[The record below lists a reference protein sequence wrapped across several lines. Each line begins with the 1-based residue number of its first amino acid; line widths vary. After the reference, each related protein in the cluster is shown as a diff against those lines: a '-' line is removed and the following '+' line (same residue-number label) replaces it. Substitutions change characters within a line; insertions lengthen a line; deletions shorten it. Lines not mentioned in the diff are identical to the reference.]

1 MSNNRSSEDVLL
13 IVNHVRHKKT
23 DGVLYLM
30 GERMGWMVESKSSFS
45 LSHMYSDIKSQKISP
60 DSKDKV
66 QLQVVMH
73 DGSAKTFHFINPK
86 GRDAGVKDR
95 DSIKELLQQLLP
107 KFRSKIS
114 SELEEK
120 NRLLQESPELFQ
132 LYKDLV
138 VSGVI
143 TAEEFWESR
152 ADQLSNI
159 GKNEGSK
166 QAVGVSAAFLADI
179 KPQTDGCNGLKY
191 NLTADVIE
199 SIFRTYPMVRK
210 KHAENVPHE
219 MTESEFWTRFFQ
231 SHYFHRDRTVI
242 SSKDVF
248 SDCAKNDDREIKD
261 EVTKKVNDPLLDMSK
276 MIDSSS
282 GDGFGGVSDER
293 KLSTN
298 QTNLTM
304 IRRFNHHSTMVL
316 KACERNKTKSQ
327 ETTGEA
333 SGTSDNSS
341 KKSNGAVSHTVTNG
355 DTDASGVSSDSFI
368 EPATKR
374 ARIQEKLEYEDLEG
388 KTKSKN
394 VNLRLHKTDGY
405 LHGPR
410 PVVMS
415 KYMTSDDAV
424 SASHSVSQEMSDWAP
439 QLSNVLRG
447 SVALGVLGEL
457 SPGGSLMYGTSHQQ
471 LHNMVAS
478 DIQEELKKQYT
489 ALQELLRHFWTC
501 FPASSKFLEEKVCR
515 MKATLERF
523 QVTKLIPLKES
534 LKQHHYTID
543 LVGHLEELLSTAYA
557 KFDTWQAR
565 KMAKRS

>member
-1 MSNNRSSEDVLL
+1 MSTSRSSEDVLL

-30 GERMGWMVESKSSFS
+30 GERMGWMVESKNSFS

-73 DGSAKTFHFINPK
+73 DGSAKTFHFTNPK
-86 GRDAGVKDR
+86 GRDVGIKDR
-95 DSIKELLQQLLP
+95 DGIKELLQQLLP

-166 QAVGVSAAFLADI
+166 QSVGVSAAFLADI

-231 SHYFHRDRTVI
+231 SHYFHRDRTVL

-261 EVTKKVNDPLLDMSK
+261 EVTRTVNDPLLDMLK
-276 MIDSSS
+276 MTDSNS
-282 GDGFGGVSDER
+282 GDGFGGSSDER

-316 KACERNKTKSQ
+316 KACESNRTTKPQ
-327 ETTGEA
+327 DATDGA
-333 SGTSDNSS
+333 SGTSDNGP
-341 KKSNGAVSHTVTNG
+341 KRSNGAVATVTNG
-355 DTDASGVSSDSFI
+355 DTDTSSTSSDMFK
-368 EPATKR
+368 EPAAKR
-374 ARIQEKLEYEDLEG
+374 AKIREKLAYEDLEG
-388 KTKSKN
+388 RTHSKN

-410 PVVMS
+410 PVVLS

-424 SASHSVSQEMSDWAP
+424 SASNSVSQKISDWAP
-439 QLSNVLRG
+439 ELSNVLRG
-447 SVALGVLGEL
+447 SAALGVLGEL

-471 LHNMVAS
+471 LHNMVAVDVQS
-478 DIQEELKKQYT
+478 ELKKQYT
-489 ALQELLRHFWTC
+489 ALQELLRHFWSC

-515 MKATLERF
+515 MKSTLERF
-523 QVTKLIPLKES
+523 QVTKLIPFKES

>member
-1 MSNNRSSEDVLL
+1 M

-73 DGSAKTFHFINPK
+73 DGSAKTFHFTNPK
-86 GRDAGVKDR
+86 GRDAGVRDR
-95 DSIKELLQQLLP
+95 DSVKELLQQLLP

-138 VSGVI
+138 VSGVV

-152 ADQLSNI
+152 ADQLSNK
-159 GKNEGSK
+159 GKQEGSK

-219 MTESEFWTRFFQ
+219 MSESEFWTRFFQ

-261 EVTKKVNDPLLDMSK
+261 EVTRKVNDPLLDMLK
-276 MIDSSS
+276 MTDSNS

-293 KLSTN
+293 RLTTN

-316 KACERNKTKSQ
+316 KACERNKTPQ
-327 ETTGEA
+327 ETTAET
-333 SGTSDNSS
+333 SGTSDNNS
-341 KKSNGAVSHTVTNG
+341 KRTNGAVSHTVTNG
-355 DTDASGVSSDSFI
+355 DTDASCSSDLFI
-368 EPATKR
+368 APSAKR
-374 ARIQEKLEYEDLEG
+374 ARIKEKLEYEDLEG
-388 KTKSKN
+388 KTQSKN

-410 PVVMS
+410 PVVAS
-415 KYMTSDDAV
+415 KYLTSDDAV

-439 QLSNVLRG
+439 ELSNVLRG

-471 LHNMVAS
+471 LHNMVAT
-478 DIQEELKKQYT
+478 DIQDELKKQYT

-515 MKATLERF
+515 MKSTLERF
-523 QVTKLIPLKES
+523 QVTKLLPLKES

-557 KFDTWQAR
+557 KFDSWQAR